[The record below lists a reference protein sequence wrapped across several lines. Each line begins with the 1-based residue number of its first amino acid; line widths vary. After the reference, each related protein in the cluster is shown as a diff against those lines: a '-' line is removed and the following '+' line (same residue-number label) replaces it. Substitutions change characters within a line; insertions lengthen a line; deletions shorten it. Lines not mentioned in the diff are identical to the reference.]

1 MNATSSKVD
10 VAKLFQKNTL
20 KLTFGKMESDFL
32 LQGIKIEDVDESAL
46 HIIAKQSSS
55 PKTGTFEGYSPND
68 DDDEVI
74 RLGT

>member
-1 MNATSSKVD
+1 
-10 VAKLFQKNTL
+10 
-20 KLTFGKMESDFL
+20 MESEFL